1 MYIKCHIL
9 NALYIYSNISS
20 FFLQIIIFQTSNSG
34 ITEYAKEVYIPPLS
48 FQVKVSL
55 LYLV

>member
-1 MYIKCHIL
+1 MSYLKCPIHF
-9 NALYIYSNISS
+9 NIS
-20 FFLQIIIFQTSNSG
+20 FFSQIIIFQTSNSG